1 MRVHFIHDLGQ
12 EPLVA
17 PFAPVEAVCGSRL
30 REAHEVVRPESDAD
44 VCVECLT
51 WSRRNKFQNYRC
63 AVEMSA
69 ELAGGEV
76 EDGSTAGGVRSS
88 EA

>member
-1 MRVHFIHDLGQ
+1 MRSHFIHDLGQ
-12 EPLVA
+12 ERLVA
-17 PFAPVEAVCGSRL
+17 PFAPVEAVCGRRL

-44 VCVECLT
+44 ICPECLT
-51 WSRRNKFQNYRC
+51 WSKRNKFQNFRC

-69 ELAGGEV
+69 ELASREGEDSSAV
-76 EDGSTAGGVRSS
+76 GGVESP